1 MNSKTNSSKRSRRR
15 RIPRSEVYKIYRM
28 YESGI
33 TVDAIQTLT
42 SRARSTI
49 YRVISL
55 ERKRRALLDA
65 PIVVP
70 KEEAKQPEPQAPIF
84 SEAVPEHEHVFVPTF
99 LQRVAIW
106 FAMRVGVLGRVIL
119 SAMSNAFGPE
129 TRTMATPA
137 GPRAV
142 AIAAIVSSSKEAGA

>member
-1 MNSKTNSSKRSRRR
+1 MNSKTNSSKRSRRKR
-15 RIPRSEVYKIYRM
+15 VPRSEIYKIYRM

-33 TVDAIQTLT
+33 TVDVIQTLT
-42 SRARSTI
+42 NRARSTI
-49 YRVISL
+49 YRVINL
-55 ERKRRALLDA
+55 ERKRRALLDAPA

-106 FAMRVGVLGRVIL
+106 FAMRVGVSEVNYWKTYTEKRYGNLNQR
-119 SAMSNAFGPE
+119 
-129 TRTMATPA
+129 
-137 GPRAV
+137 
-142 AIAAIVSSSKEAGA
+142 

>member
-1 MNSKTNSSKRSRRR
+1 MNSKTNSSKRSRRKR
-15 RIPRSEVYKIYRM
+15 VPRSEIYKIYRM

-33 TVDAIQTLT
+33 TVDVIQTLT
-42 SRARSTI
+42 NRARSTI
-49 YRVISL
+49 YRVINL

-106 FAMRVGVLGRVIL
+106 FAIRVGVSEVNYWKTYTEKRYGNLNQR
-119 SAMSNAFGPE
+119 
-129 TRTMATPA
+129 
-137 GPRAV
+137 
-142 AIAAIVSSSKEAGA
+142 

>member
-1 MNSKTNSSKRSRRR
+1 MNSKTNSSKRSRRK

-33 TVDAIQTLT
+33 TVDVIQTLT
-42 SRARSTI
+42 NRARSTI

-70 KEEAKQPEPQAPIF
+70 KQEDKPQPYIPMF
-84 SEAVPEHEHVFVPTF
+84 KEAVPEEQVPIPTF
-99 LQRVAIW
+99 LQRWAITLC
-106 FAMRVGVLGRVIL
+106 RYLGVTGGMYERH
-119 SAMSNAFGPE
+119 
-129 TRTMATPA
+129 
-137 GPRAV
+137 
-142 AIAAIVSSSKEAGA
+142 